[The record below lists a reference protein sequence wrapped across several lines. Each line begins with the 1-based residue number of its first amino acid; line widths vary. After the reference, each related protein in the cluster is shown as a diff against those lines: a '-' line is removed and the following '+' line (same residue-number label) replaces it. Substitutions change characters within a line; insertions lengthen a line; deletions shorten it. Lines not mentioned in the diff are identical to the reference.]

1 MNNATNSKEL
11 EIQIQ
16 VYEHLAQSKEDIKN
30 GRTQEADEVF
40 EEIKKELKAL

>member
-1 MNNATNSKEL
+1 MCKVINSNEV

-16 VYEHLAQSKEDIKN
+16 IYEHLAQSKEDIKN